1 MAKYNY
7 AASPPN
13 ISTMPPGVPY
23 IIGNEAAERFSFYGM
38 RSILIIFMTQY
49 IVTSSGAADHMGDA
63 EARQNFA
70 LFVAAVYFLP
80 ILGAIVAEGF
90 IGKYQTIFWLSIVYC
105 FGHFALALNDTR
117 LGLVLG
123 LGLIAFGSGGIKPC
137 VSANVG
143 DQFGESNKHLLSKV
157 FGWFYFSINA
167 GSFISTLLCP
177 FLLADP
183 RFGPRW
189 AFGIPG
195 VAMVIATIF
204 FWAGRKKFVHIPPA
218 GLAFVRE
225 FFVDGIGILGLP
237 FVFIQRGA
245 VFLWTLLFRR
255 QREKLN
261 LLSGR
266 TFREY
271 FRAYGFGAL
280 GRLAIVYF
288 FVAVF
293 WSLWDQSSGGSWTL
307 QAQRMDLY
315 APWLPWVN
323 IGFSPFHFD
332 GGFGVSLL
340 PAQVQTANPILILL
354 FIPLVNYVIYPL
366 VDRIFLLTPL
376 RKIGIGLFLTAAS
389 YVVIWYIQ
397 QMIDAG
403 GKPNV
408 NWQFLAYVVL
418 TLGETMVSITGLEFS
433 YTQAPNKMKSAVM
446 ALWLFTVSAGN
457 MFTAAVNYFI
467 RNADGTVKMNDQQ
480 YFLFFAVLM
489 LVAAAIFVA
498 VAMFYRGKT
507 YLQSQEHYEEEATEP
522 ILASGA
528 PS

>member
-1 MAKYNY
+1 MAKHKY
-7 AASPPN
+7 ATTPPN
-13 ISTMPPGVPY
+13 ITTMPPGVPF

-38 RSILIIFMTQY
+38 RSILIIFMTHY
-49 IVTSSGAADHMGDA
+49 LVTSAGRPDHMSDA

-70 LFVAAVYFLP
+70 LFVSAVYFLP
-80 ILGAIVAEGF
+80 ILGAILAEGF

-117 LGLVLG
+117 LGLIIG

-167 GSFISTLLCP
+167 GSFISTILCP

-195 VAMVIATIF
+195 VAMVMATIF

-218 GLAFVRE
+218 GLGFLKQMFSRE
-225 FFVDGIGILGLP
+225 GL
-237 FVFIQRGA
+237 
-245 VFLWTLLFRR
+245 
-255 QREKLN
+255 
-261 LLSGR
+261 
-266 TFREY
+266 
-271 FRAYGFGAL
+271 GAL
-280 GRLAIVYF
+280 LRLAIVYV

-307 QAQRMDLY
+307 QAQHLDLHWFGMDL
-315 APWLPWVN
+315 LP
-323 IGFSPFHFD
+323 S
-332 GGFGVSLL
+332 
-340 PAQVQTANPILILL
+340 QVQTANPILILL
-354 FIPLVNYVIYPL
+354 FIPLVNYIIYPFI
-366 VDRIFLLTPL
+366 DRFFLLTPL

-403 GKPNV
+403 GKPSV
-408 NWQFLAYVVL
+408 NWQFLAYIIL

-446 ALWLFTVSAGN
+446 ALWLFTVSMGN
-457 MFTAAVNYFI
+457 LFTAAVNYFI
-467 RNADGTVKMNDQQ
+467 RNPDGTVKMNDQQ

-489 LVAAAIFVA
+489 LVAGVIFVV

-507 YLQSQEHYEEEATEP
+507 YLQSQEKPLEELEPAAVTEVGMP
-522 ILASGA
+522 
-528 PS
+528 

>member
-1 MAKYNY
+1 MAKHKY
-7 AASPPN
+7 ATTPPN
-13 ISTMPPGVPY
+13 ITTMPPGVPF

-38 RSILIIFMTQY
+38 RSILIIFMTHY
-49 IVTSSGAADHMGDA
+49 LVTSAGTPDHMSDA

-70 LFVAAVYFLP
+70 LFVSAVYFLP
-80 ILGAIVAEGF
+80 ILGAILAEGF

-117 LGLVLG
+117 LGLIIG

-167 GSFISTLLCP
+167 GSFISTIACP

-218 GLAFVRE
+218 GLGFLKQMFSRE
-225 FFVDGIGILGLP
+225 GL
-237 FVFIQRGA
+237 
-245 VFLWTLLFRR
+245 
-255 QREKLN
+255 
-261 LLSGR
+261 
-266 TFREY
+266 
-271 FRAYGFGAL
+271 GAL
-280 GRLAIVYF
+280 LRLAVVYV

-323 IGFSPFHFD
+323 IGFSPFHFEA
-332 GGFGVSLL
+332 GFGVSML

-354 FIPLVNYVIYPL
+354 FIPLVNYVVYPL
-366 VDRIFLLTPL
+366 VDRFFLLTPL

-408 NWQFLAYVVL
+408 NWQFLAYIIL

-446 ALWLFTVSAGN
+446 ALWLFTVSMGN
-457 MFTAAVNYFI
+457 LFTAAVNYFI
-467 RNADGTVKMNDQQ
+467 RNPDGTVKMNDQQ

-489 LVAAAIFVA
+489 LVAAAIFVV

-507 YLQSQEHYEEEATEP
+507 YLQSQEQPLEELEPAAVTEVGMP
-522 ILASGA
+522 
-528 PS
+528 

>member
-1 MAKYNY
+1 MAKFKYDRT
-7 AASPPN
+7 PPN

-49 IVTSSGAADHMGDA
+49 LVTSSGAADRMGDA
-63 EARQNFA
+63 EARQYFA

-80 ILGAIVAEGF
+80 ILGAILAEGF

-117 LGLVLG
+117 LGLLIG
-123 LGLIAFGSGGIKPC
+123 LGLISFGAGGIKPC

-167 GSFISTLLCP
+167 GSFISTIACP
-177 FLLADP
+177 FLLHDP

-195 VAMVIATIF
+195 VFMVIATIS
-204 FWAGRKKFVHIPPA
+204 FWLGRKKFVHIPP
-218 GLAFVRE
+218 
-225 FFVDGIGILGLP
+225 
-237 FVFIQRGA
+237 
-245 VFLWTLLFRR
+245 
-255 QREKLN
+255 
-261 LLSGR
+261 SGR
-266 TFREY
+266 GFLRQMKSRE
-271 FRAYGFGAL
+271 GLLAL
-280 GRLAIVYF
+280 GRLAIVYV

-307 QAQRMDLY
+307 QAQHMDLT
-315 APWLPWVN
+315 APWLPWFS
-323 IGFSPFHFD
+323 IGFSPFHF
-332 GGFGVSLL
+332 GWGWGVTML
-340 PAQVQTANPILILL
+340 PSQVQTANPILILI
-354 FIPLVNYVIYPL
+354 FIPLVNYLIYPM
-366 VDRIFLLTPL
+366 VDKFFLLTPL
-376 RKIGIGLFLTAAS
+376 RKIGIGLFLTAGS

-403 GKPNV
+403 GKPSV
-408 NWQFLAYVVL
+408 NWQFLAYIIL

-446 ALWLFTVSAGN
+446 ALWLFTVSMGN
-457 MFTAAVNYFI
+457 LFTAAVNFFI

-489 LVAAAIFVA
+489 LVAAASFV
-498 VAMFYRGKT
+498 VFAMFYRGKT
-507 YLQSQEHYEEEATEP
+507 YLQSQELTPDELATEP
-522 ILASGA
+522 MLASGA
-528 PS
+528 PT

>member
-1 MAKYNY
+1 MAKYKY
-7 AASPPN
+7 ATSPPN
-13 ISTMPPGVPY
+13 ITNMPPGVPF

-38 RSILIIFMTQY
+38 RSILIVFMTQY
-49 IVTSSGAADHMGDA
+49 IVTSSGVADHMAPA
-63 EARQNFA
+63 EARQDFA
-70 LFVAAVYFLP
+70 LFVSAVYFLP
-80 ILGAIVAEGF
+80 IFGAILAEGF

-117 LGLVLG
+117 MGLLLG
-123 LGLIAFGSGGIKPC
+123 LGLISLGSGGIKPC

-167 GSFISTLLCP
+167 GSFISTILCP

-218 GLAFVRE
+218 GLGFLKQMFSRE
-225 FFVDGIGILGLP
+225 GL
-237 FVFIQRGA
+237 
-245 VFLWTLLFRR
+245 
-255 QREKLN
+255 
-261 LLSGR
+261 
-266 TFREY
+266 
-271 FRAYGFGAL
+271 GAL
-280 GRLAIVYF
+280 LRLAIVYM

-307 QAQRMDLY
+307 QAQKMDLSV
-315 APWLPWVN
+315 PWIPWVN

-332 GGFGVSLL
+332 GGWGVNLL
-340 PAQVQTANPILILL
+340 ASQVQTANPILILI

-366 VDRIFLLTPL
+366 IDRFFTLTPL

-389 YVVIWYIQ
+389 YLVIWQIQ

-403 GKPNV
+403 AKPNV
-408 NWQFLAYVVL
+408 NWQFLAYVIL

-446 ALWLFTVSAGN
+446 ALWLFTISMGN
-457 MFTAAVNYFI
+457 LFTAAVNYFI
-467 RNADGTVKMNDQQ
+467 RNPDGSVKMNDQQ
-480 YFLFFAVLM
+480 YFLFFTMLM
-489 LVAAAIFVA
+489 LIASAVFV
-498 VAMFYRGKT
+498 VMAMFYRGKT
-507 YLQSQEHYEEEATEP
+507 YLQSQEKPLEELEPAMVTEVGMP
-522 ILASGA
+522 
-528 PS
+528 